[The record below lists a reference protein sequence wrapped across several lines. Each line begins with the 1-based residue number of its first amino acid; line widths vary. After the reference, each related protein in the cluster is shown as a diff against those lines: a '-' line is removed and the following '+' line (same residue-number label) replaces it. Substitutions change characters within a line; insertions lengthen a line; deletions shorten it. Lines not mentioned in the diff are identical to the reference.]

1 MKTILLGLLSL
12 SALILLTGCGEDAK
26 TKEYYDAHLEE
37 AKIRVQEC
45 KKLEKSNEMQEREC
59 QNAQQAI
66 FDNKQNRK
74 NIYDTNENMQDFVR
88 KPTEN
93 PYKQ

>member
-1 MKTILLGLLSL
+1 VKIRLCCLISL
-12 SALILLTGCGEDAK
+12 SALVLLTGCGEEAK

-37 AKIRVQEC
+37 AKVRAEAC
-45 KKLEKSNEMQEREC
+45 KKLEKSNEAQQLDC
-59 QNAQQAI
+59 QNAKQAV

-88 KPTEN
+88 KPTGS
-93 PYKQ
+93 PYK